1 MKFSA
6 KQLFLHVK
14 LFVSDFVSVI
24 VMADDFMI
32 FDSLEDADEILLSD
46 MIEDYKKAIADNQIK
61 VDSDS
66 VDSKNHAE
74 DNINST
80 ICGPTAE
87 DNNVILMHRRGCGAA
102 DQQPKQLLGI
112 EALEDKLDVEIHSP
126 SDHLKKV
133 VRNAD
138 VMKEVTAFEK
148 LTLLN
153 PKSERIETFN
163 GVANCSN
170 LLETNVKNNV
180 VGSATYDYMKIE
192 KASNDGKIKKH
203 YHFDQD
209 SEECPLTT
217 EVEEIGSGLNSLKL
231 KAEKKTVENE
241 LTEAR
246 CKLYNARNSLHH
258 LKLIYAERNEEKLRR
273 GREGDRV
280 CFTEMKKEYGE
291 KILRHAT
298 MSAKLQKMRRELRF
312 VIVLSLD
319 LTIRHTLALPFVV
332 MSMSG
337 RSRSRCAA
345 SKPTSSVSAART
357 PGGWTTPGSW
367 EYLGATG
374 GSALPVAV
382 VSPKVKSSDTD
393 NL

>member
-102 DQQPKQLLGI
+102 DQQPKQLHGF

-153 PKSERIETFN
+153 QNSERIDTFN

-170 LLETNVKNNV
+170 LIETNAKNNV

-217 EVEEIGSGLNSLKL
+217 EVEEIGSRLNSLKL

-298 MSAKLQKMRRELRF
+298 MSAELQKMRRELRF

-319 LTIRHTLALPFVV
+319 LTIRHILALPFVV

-357 PGGWTTPGSW
+357 PGGWTTPGS
-367 EYLGATG
+367 
-374 GSALPVAV
+374 
-382 VSPKVKSSDTD
+382 
-393 NL
+393 